1 MESEIMAFA
10 MFLVAMFLLVMNS
23 TGVDSYIVKKI
34 SFSKTTNLFSSF
46 RTTIHDFR
54 SGRFYK
60 PWSTAQPIIISTKT
74 QIAELSEASAV
85 LSQRAVYA
93 DMFGF
98 KHTLNGF
105 NHNEVAGVKSRL
117 MGRLIQVQGVSNLP
131 KIFPYLNKRLQ
142 QSLDEQIA
150 LAKRRPDGVTLPV
163 ASTVRTVTSR
173 VMAVLFF
180 GEQTS
185 RDPVFADALIR
196 HPKEMVKCMAAFQ
209 IMPGFLAPF
218 VHNFITKR
226 GQAQEIIIK
235 KLTDIMGSGRDMW
248 DEPSPLK
255 ELTFAWNHA
264 SLCLDSEYW
273 NGPEHQA
280 QSLLGMWF
288 AAAHQPWMN
297 IDFIMLHLCRR
308 PDIQEALIEE
318 IGSLEDLTY
327 DRLMELPLLDSFIKE
342 TVRLHPL
349 DTLAVR
355 RKALKQ
361 YTFASGSPQVAAGAT
376 VAVSSYDMMHNSTD
390 YPSPN
395 DFQLRRF
402 METGSSVKG
411 TRFTEVSEKF
421 PIWGYGSLACPGRFH
436 ASLVMK
442 LVIAHIVM
450 RYNMKLED
458 DKARTLWK
466 WETFTMPYESARF
479 VLEERSSQDSRKDLD
494 LL

>member
-1 MESEIMAFA
+1 MAFA
-10 MFLVAMFLLVMNS
+10 MFLVAMFLLVMN
-23 TGVDSYIVKKI
+23 K
-34 SFSKTTNLFSSF
+34 
-46 RTTIHDFR
+46 
-54 SGRFYK
+54 
-60 PWSTAQPIIISTKT
+60 
-74 QIAELSEASAV
+74 LSEASAV

-209 IMPGFLAPF
+209 IMPGFLAPYVSPTSGYEF

-226 GQAQEIIIK
+226 GQAQEVIIK

-466 WETFTMPYESARF
+466 WETFTMPYESTRF